1 MSSLARALLDELGPG
16 DLAELAQRLAPYL
29 GAPKAPE
36 DRWLDSK
43 AAAEHLG
50 ISLHALHRRTS
61 ARTIPFSQERPG
73 GRCYFR
79 RSDLDAWRG

>member
-1 MSSLARALLDELGPG
+1 MSGLTRALLAELGPE
-16 DLAELAQRLAPYL
+16 DLAELAERLAPYL
-29 GAPKAPE
+29 RLPSATE
-36 DRWLDSK
+36 DKWLDSK

-50 ISLHALHRRTS
+50 ISLHALHRLTS